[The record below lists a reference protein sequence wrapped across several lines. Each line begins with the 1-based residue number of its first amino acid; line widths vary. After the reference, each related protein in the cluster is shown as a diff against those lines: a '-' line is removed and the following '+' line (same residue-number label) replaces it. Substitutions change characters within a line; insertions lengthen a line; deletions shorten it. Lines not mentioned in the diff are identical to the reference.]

1 LSVGRSHSRLAT
13 GDTAL
18 LAEFDAAFAAAELA
32 PMASAVFNRATD
44 IRAAH
49 RFKTPDALHLAAAV
63 EAGCTVF
70 LTNDHR
76 LAAFTGITVE
86 VI

>member
-1 LSVGRSHSRLAT
+1 M
-13 GDTAL
+13 L

-32 PMASAVFNRATD
+32 LMGTAVFDRATQ
-44 IRAAH
+44 IRAIH
-49 RFKTPDALHLAAAV
+49 GFKTPDAVHLAAAV

-86 VI
+86 VV